1 MTLNIVILAA
11 GVGKRMQSKTP
22 KVLHHLAGKPLIEHV
37 IQTALKLQPAAP
49 PTIIYGHEGAVI
61 QQALASFNVKWV
73 EQSQQLGTGHAV
85 LQALPLIPKEN
96 RILILYGDVPLIS
109 LETLQYFI
117 KQTPKDA
124 VGIITAHLPNSD
136 GLGRI
141 VRDAKNN
148 ITQIIEEKDANE
160 IQRAIQEINSGIY
173 LVPARYLQEWLPTL
187 DNKNAQQEYYLP
199 DIIKIA
205 VKKNI
210 PVHSI
215 QPSHHEEVLGVND
228 RAQLAYLERFY
239 QHQLAK
245 KLMQRG
251 VTLLDPSRFDVR
263 GELTVGLDVEI
274 DINVIIEG
282 HVTIGNHCT
291 IGPNTVLRDTMIGD
305 HVTIKANSVI
315 EEAKIAKECVIGP
328 FARIRPGT
336 VISEKTHVG
345 NFVEIKNSAIGVATK
360 INHLTY
366 VGDSDVGNHVNIGA
380 GTITCNYDGI
390 NKHRTTIKNGAFIG
404 SNAVLIAP
412 VIIGESAYIA
422 AGSAIARD
430 APAHQLTICRAQ
442 ARSIDHWEKPKKKEK
457 EK

>member
-1 MTLNIVILAA
+1 
-11 GVGKRMQSKTP
+11 
-22 KVLHHLAGKPLIEHV
+22 
-37 IQTALKLQPAAP
+37 
-49 PTIIYGHEGAVI
+49 
-61 QQALASFNVKWV
+61 
-73 EQSQQLGTGHAV
+73 
-85 LQALPLIPKEN
+85 
-96 RILILYGDVPLIS
+96 
-109 LETLQYFI
+109 
-117 KQTPKDA
+117 
-124 VGIITAHLPNSD
+124 
-136 GLGRI
+136 
-141 VRDAKNN
+141 
-148 ITQIIEEKDANE
+148 
-160 IQRAIQEINSGIY
+160 
-173 LVPARYLQEWLPTL
+173 
-187 DNKNAQQEYYLP
+187 NAQQEYYLP

-205 VKKNI
+205 VKENI
-210 PVHSI
+210 PVHSV

-239 QHQLAK
+239 QTQLAK

-282 HVTIGNHCT
+282 RVTIGNHCT
-291 IGPNTVLRDTMIGD
+291 IGPNTLLRDTIIGD
-305 HVTIKANSVI
+305 HVTIKANSLI
-315 EEAKIAKECVIGP
+315 EEATIAKECVIGP

-336 VISEKTHVG
+336 VISEKTNVG
-345 NFVEIKNSAIGVATK
+345 NFVEIKNSVIGTATK

-366 VGDSDVGNHVNIGA
+366 IGDSDVGNHVNIGA

-390 NKHRTTIKNGAFIG
+390 NKHRTIIKNGAFIG

-412 VIIGESAYIA
+412 VTIGESAYIA

-442 ARSIDHWEKPKKKEK
+442 ARSIEHWEKPKKKEK